1 MVLEWA
7 EFNATME
14 QRILYFSVEFRSV
27 AQNPPFPPVD
37 KANSIGKR
45 CCMSNVP
52 DIYLEKRYAEF
63 GIVQLE
69 PSALRKF
76 LDMFEG
82 ETAMLTINECCIYE
96 FFNCFNNTEGPVI
109 IH

>member
-52 DIYLEKRYAEF
+52 ETYQEKTYAEF
-63 GIVQLE
+63 RHRSTGAISVTTN
-69 PSALRKF
+69 S
-76 LDMFEG
+76 
-82 ETAMLTINECCIYE
+82 
-96 FFNCFNNTEGPVI
+96 
-109 IH
+109 